1 MQSGLLDG
9 TNFNFGDAVRQGI
22 LADDIMDEAMGGGDE
37 EVVEDPIQQ
46 DADNIDDDTWFAS
59 MVLKWKTRG
68 KFGDRELK

>member
-1 MQSGLLDG
+1 MQGGLLDG

-22 LADDIMDEAMGGGDE
+22 LAGDIMDEAMGGGDE